1 MIRQY
6 CCIPNNVV
14 FFIIFVVISTQNIER
29 KIKMKVLFFA
39 TNSFPYGKGEP
50 LVSNQIK
57 YLSQDFDKIVI
68 VSSDMENELS
78 YELPSN
84 VEHHRVSF
92 KLSSFHK
99 VLGLINVYSKYII
112 QEKQFLQENQ
122 NTKTDFRILK
132 VMLNSFSIGK
142 RYKRFFKKYISENQL
157 EQEQLFFHSY
167 WCTEAV
173 IGFSLLKSNFP
184 NAKMDTRFHAYDLY
198 LERHQ
203 PNYLP
208 FRKLIIDRMD
218 KLIFISEQGR
228 NYFSNLYKGSVDEN
242 KLIINR
248 LGVNFIEATE
258 IKKEKSHLDGLRI
271 VTCSSLIE
279 LKRIDLLI
287 EALSQLKELK
297 IEWIHFGNG
306 PLTEKL
312 LNLAKEKLDNK
323 NNISFRFS
331 GFIDND
337 ELQKYYHTNYVD
349 LFVNTSKYEGVPIS
363 IMEAMSFKIP
373 CIATNVGGVSE
384 IVNAENG
391 YILPVD
397 FEVQLLANT
406 FKEYANLSKDEKK
419 QKSEAAYQTWKTKYN
434 GLENYKALIKEILP
448 VYQCCTKCI
457 YDNVVYPE
465 IKFDDQGICE
475 ICHIYDDLQAKTVF
489 KNKEGV
495 EKLHALLADIK
506 NAGKSKQYDCI
517 IGVSGGVDS
526 SYLAYLSKE
535 WCLKPLILH
544 VDNGWNSELAT
555 MNIENILKVLNY
567 DLYTHVIDW
576 EEMRDMQLAF
586 FKASVVDI
594 DLPFDNAFMAIL
606 YDIANKYKI
615 KYILSGHN
623 TVTEG
628 WMPPNFTHYKL
639 DTINLKAIHK
649 KFGTLKLKK
658 FPIIGP
664 IKLWISN
671 KLYKVKF
678 ESPLDL
684 IEYNKADVKKVLI
697 NELGWRDYG
706 GKHYENIFTKFYQ
719 GYILPEKFKVDKRK
733 AHLSTLICSGQIT
746 RDQALEEIKLPAY
759 KLDELE
765 NDKEF
770 FAKKMELSMDQFNSI
785 MEEPIKRH
793 TDFPSYINVINRLR
807 KIKRFIISKK

>member
-1 MIRQY
+1 M
-6 CCIPNNVV
+6 
-14 FFIIFVVISTQNIER
+14 
-29 KIKMKVLFFA
+29 KILFFA

-57 YLSQDFDKIVI
+57 YLSKDFDKIII
-68 VSSDMENELS
+68 VSSDAENDLS

-84 VEHHRVSF
+84 VEHYSVSF
-92 KLSSFHK
+92 KLSMFHK
-99 VLGLINVYSKYII
+99 VLGLLNIHSKYIRE
-112 QEKQFLQENQ
+112 EKKFLILNQ
-122 NTKTDFRILK
+122 GIKPDFSILK

-142 RYKRFFKKYISENQL
+142 RYSRFFKKYIKNNNIS
-157 EQEQLFFHSY
+157 QEQLFFHSY

-173 IGFSLLKSNFP
+173 IGFALLKNKFP

-198 LERHQ
+198 LERHN

-208 FRKLIIDRMD
+208 FRKLIIDKLD
-218 KLIFISEQGR
+218 KLIFISDQGR
-228 NYFSNLYKGSVDEN
+228 NYFKDLYAEIVNPS

-258 IKKEKSHLDGLRI
+258 IKKDKSHLDGLRI

-287 EALSQLKELK
+287 EALSHLEELK
-297 IEWIHFGNG
+297 IEWIHFGIG
-306 PLTEKL
+306 PLSSEL
-312 LNLAKEKLDNK
+312 ENLAKEKLENK
-323 NNISFRFS
+323 INIRYCFG
-331 GFIDND
+331 GFIEND
-337 ELQKYYHTNYVD
+337 ELQKYYHSNYVD
-349 LFVNTSKYEGVPIS
+349 LFVNVSKYEGVPIS
-363 IMEAMSFKIP
+363 IMEAMSYKIP
-373 CIATNVGGVSE
+373 CVATNIGGVSE
-384 IVNAENG
+384 IVNPENG
-391 YILPVD
+391 YLLPVD
-397 FEVQLLANT
+397 FEINQLISV
-406 FKEYANLSKDEKK
+406 FKDYANLSKDDKK
-419 QKSEAAYQTWKTKYN
+419 RKSEIAYHTWKTKYN
-434 GLENYKALIKEILP
+434 GLDNYKALIKEILP
-448 VYQCCTKCI
+448 EYQCCSKCI

-465 IKFDDQGICE
+465 IKFDSQGICE
-475 ICHIYDDLQAKTVF
+475 ICHIYDELQVKTVF
-489 KNKEGV
+489 KNKEGL
-495 EKLHALLADIK
+495 EKLNTLLAKIK
-506 NAGKSKQYDCI
+506 NAGKGKQYDCI

-526 SYLAYLSKE
+526 SYLAYLSKA
-535 WCLKPLILH
+535 WGLKPLILH

-555 MNIENILKVLNY
+555 KNIENILKVLNY

-606 YDIANKYKI
+606 YDIAKKYKI

-671 KLYKVKF
+671 QLFKVKF

-733 AHLSTLICSGQIT
+733 AHLSTLVCSGQIN
-746 RDQALEEIKLPAY
+746 REHALEEIKLPAY

-785 MEEPIKRH
+785 MAEPIKRH
-793 TDFPSYINVINRLR
+793 TDFPSYINVINKLR
-807 KIKRFIISKK
+807 NIKRFFILKNKS

>member
-1 MIRQY
+1 MPI
-6 CCIPNNVV
+6 NLL
-14 FFIIFVVISTQNIER
+14 FFIIFVIISTQNIER

-50 LVSNQIK
+50 LVSNQIN
-57 YLSQDFDKIVI
+57 YLSKDFDKIII
-68 VSSDMENELS
+68 VSSDMDHELS

-84 VEHHRVSF
+84 VEHYRVSF
-92 KLSSFHK
+92 KLSWSHK
-99 VLGLINVYSKYII
+99 IFGLLNIYSKYIK
-112 QEKQFLQENQ
+112 QEKQFLKENQ
-122 NTKTDFRILK
+122 HTNTDFSILK
-132 VMLNSFSIGK
+132 VMLNSFSIGI
-142 RYKRFFKKYISENQL
+142 RYKRFLKKYIRENQL

-173 IGFSLLKSNFP
+173 IGFVLLKNKYP
-184 NAKMDTRFHAYDLY
+184 NAKMDSRFHAYDLY

-208 FRKLIIDRMD
+208 FRKLIMDRLD
-218 KLIFISEQGR
+218 KLIFISDQGKK
-228 NYFSNLYKGSVDEN
+228 YFSELYKDAVDER

-248 LGVNFIEATE
+248 LGVNFIESIE
-258 IKKEKSHLDGLRI
+258 IKKVKSHLDGIRI

-279 LKRIDLLI
+279 LKRIDLII
-287 EALSQLKELK
+287 EALSQLTDTKV
-297 IEWIHFGNG
+297 EWIHFGDG
-306 PLTEKL
+306 PLMSALSDLAHNKL
-312 LNLAKEKLDNK
+312 SNK
-323 NNISFRFS
+323 SNITYQFK

-337 ELQKYYHTNYVD
+337 ELQKYYHANFVD

-384 IVNAENG
+384 IVNTENG
-391 YILPVD
+391 YLLPVD
-397 FEVQLLANT
+397 FEIQQLVNIISD
-406 FKEYANLSKDEKK
+406 YAILSKADKK
-419 QKSEAAYQTWKTKYN
+419 EKSEAVYQTWKTKYN
-434 GLENYKALIKEILP
+434 GLENYKSLIKEILP

-475 ICHIYDDLQAKTVF
+475 ICHIYEDLQAKTVF
-489 KNKEGV
+489 KNKEGL
-495 EKLHALLADIK
+495 EKLNSLLANIK
-506 NAGKSKQYDCI
+506 KDGQGKQYDCI

-535 WCLKPLILH
+535 WGLKPLILH

-555 MNIENILKVLNY
+555 KNIENILKVLNY

-606 YDIANKYKI
+606 YDIAKKYKI

-639 DTINLKAIHK
+639 DAINLKAIHK

-671 KLYKVKF
+671 KLYKVQF

-684 IEYNKADVKKVLI
+684 IEYNKAEVKDILI
-697 NELGWRDYG
+697 NKLGWRDYG

-733 AHLSTLICSGQIT
+733 AHLSTLVCSGQIT
-746 RDQALEEIKLPAY
+746 REQALEEIKLPAY

-785 MEEPIKRH
+785 MAEPIKRH
-793 TDFPSYINVINRLR
+793 TDFPSYINVINKLR
-807 KIKRFIISKK
+807 KIKRFFISKK